1 MIRALAVFVPTLL
14 FIFVRPGR
22 IKEVWFAAAGA
33 LLAWLLGLVSPDDAI
48 SLLRETGD
56 VLLFLAGM
64 LVVAYV
70 TDRAGVFER
79 LALWT
84 ARAARGRGR
93 LLFAGVYLI
102 GVLVTVWLSLDTT
115 AVILAPIVFSLARAL
130 DIPPLPF
137 VFATTYV
144 ANTASLFLP
153 VSNLTNLIVLGRLS
167 IPFWEYARV
176 MFLPGL
182 LAVVVNLLL
191 LFWLFRAS
199 IPKAYDVRRA
209 ERFEYGVVA
218 AGGEGVGHG
227 VYGGAAADVSLP
239 AEEPATKSRE
249 CVAVTVAGLLAVLAG
264 LAGAPFWGI
273 GLWVPACAG
282 AAALAAYHMI
292 RAGLKPR
299 ALAKDISW
307 DLLPFVF
314 SLFLLLRGVAR
325 AGLSQWAAGL
335 VAAWASGQSYG
346 ELLAVAAATAL
357 GSNLI
362 NNLPMV
368 LVAVESLA
376 APIEAGALHR
386 ASLYAA
392 LIGTNLGPNLT
403 VIGSLATMLSLSL
416 ISKKGLEVPGLTYLK
431 IGLITVP
438 ALLAAAVLGLW
449 LSL

>member
-1 MIRALAVFVPTLL
+1 MIRALAVFAPTLL

-191 LFWLFRAS
+191 LFWLFRAL

-273 GLWVPACAG
+273 GLWVPACRGDRGPRRVPHDPGGPQAPRPGERRLLGPASLCVLPLPAPQRRRPRGLVPVGGG
-282 AAALAAYHMI
+282 ARRRL
-292 RAGLKPR
+292 GLR
-299 ALAKDISW
+299 RE
-307 DLLPFVF
+307 
-314 SLFLLLRGVAR
+314 LRGAPGR
-325 AGLSQWAAGL
+325 GPRPPPWAPTSSTTCR
-335 VAAWASGQSYG
+335 WCWSRWK
-346 ELLAVAAATAL
+346 AL
-357 GSNLI
+357 RGAHRGGS
-362 NNLPMV
+362 
-368 LVAVESLA
+368 AC
-376 APIEAGALHR
+376 
-386 ASLYAA
+386 
-392 LIGTNLGPNLT
+392 TGPAFT
-403 VIGSLATMLSLSL
+403 
-416 ISKKGLEVPGLTYLK
+416 P
-431 IGLITVP
+431 P
-438 ALLAAAVLGLW
+438 
-449 LSL
+449 